1 MPAVAEKKERSS
13 FASAIASCAPAM
25 PAPSRHWPTATTC
38 TSPAA
43 LARATTSARSEYE
56 SRCACASTSI
66 RLHLGEQLRAELPQL
81 LRALLGELAQQIE
94 ALRAAQLRQSFGRV
108 HPQILGCGSIGSD
121 PDQAL
126 FGPRRLE
133 PADGPDR
140 RALRGVAVRS
150 GQRIERR
157 DRFLH
162 SEPAGPFSGDRP
174 IVGLGLEPRDQMTGA
189 ARIPE
194 SRQRRRRQGP
204 VELPQRIVLE
214 HLGDLGHRR
223 WVAERHQGG
232 ERFLPAV
239 IVRERGLQLPEGGG
253 ILHVG
258 ERASGG
264 EPHRF
269 FAGFQDCPD
278 PRPRRLA
285 GEPQRRPDRRGADLG
300 NGIGQQREHR
310 ALASEEVLRL
320 AQQPH
325 AGERRGADQRLRVL
339 EQIAKPGS
347 EDPSRVD
354 VARTPALE
362 ERAGGVHAQRSIGR
376 IERLARVELC
386 IGRPFGLRLRLP
398 LPEQRGE
405 EAHHFTL
412 DPGFTSPG
420 NSMAVCSRS
429 PPLAYRTMPCETR
442 PFPKS
447 RGGRFATTQTT
458 LPTSSCGSYDC
469 ATPLTMVRGAASPR
483 SIDSFSNLSFLGT
496 RSAESTF
503 PARRSIWSNCSRVSS
518 GVTTPFAGG
527 EGGTTAEGGTT
538 KREES
543 FWISAY
549 STFRTSGAG
558 SRTALFS
565 SGANSPH
572 RSSAPVCSSTPF
584 ANRGTMGPSQRA
596 QSRATFTAS
605 VSSASA
611 PSRSLFSFSHGF
623 CACSRWFAADENSS
637 TFWTTARVSH
647 RSYRAAISR
656 SIARAFS
663 SPSADRVSLP
673 PFFQISESALL
684 ARFPTF
690 ARSSPLTRFFS
701 SWSERSMS
709 LVVGPRFAA

>member
-1 MPAVAEKKERSS
+1 
-13 FASAIASCAPAM
+13 
-25 PAPSRHWPTATTC
+25 
-38 TSPAA
+38 
-43 LARATTSARSEYE
+43 
-56 SRCACASTSI
+56 
-66 RLHLGEQLRAELPQL
+66 
-81 LRALLGELAQQIE
+81 
-94 ALRAAQLRQSFGRV
+94 
-108 HPQILGCGSIGSD
+108 
-121 PDQAL
+121 
-126 FGPRRLE
+126 
-133 PADGPDR
+133 
-140 RALRGVAVRS
+140 
-150 GQRIERR
+150 
-157 DRFLH
+157 
-162 SEPAGPFSGDRP
+162 
-174 IVGLGLEPRDQMTGA
+174 MTGA

-239 IVRERGLQLPEGGG
+239 IVREAGLQLPEGGG
-253 ILHVG
+253 ILYVG
-258 ERASGG
+258 ECASGG

-310 ALASEEVLRL
+310 ALASGEVLRL

-325 AGERRGADQRLRVL
+325 AGKRRGADQRLRVL
-339 EQIAKPGS
+339 EQIAEPGS
-347 EDPSRVD
+347 EDLSRVD

-362 ERAGGVHAQRSIGR
+362 ERAGGVHAERSIRR

-420 NSMAVCSRS
+420 NSMAVYSRS

-496 RSAESTF
+496 RSAESTL
-503 PARRSIWSNCSRVSS
+503 PALRSIRSNCSTVSS
-518 GVTTPFAGG
+518 GVTTAFAGG
-527 EGGTTAEGGTT
+527 EGGTT
-538 KREES
+538 KCEES
-543 FWISAY
+543 FWISTS
-549 STFRTSGAG
+549 STFRTNGAG
-558 SRTALFS
+558 SRMETSS
-565 SGANSPH
+565 SGVKSPQ

-673 PFFQISESALL
+673 PFFQISESARL
-684 ARFPTF
+684 ARFPTL
-690 ARSSPLTRFFS
+690 ASSSPFTRFFS
-701 SWSERSMS
+701 SCSERSMS
-709 LVVGPRFAA
+709 LGVGPRFAA